1 MAYEFSVALRASCA
15 LVTRMTLA
23 HGVYRRVENSLTAL
37 MVRSTGAD
45 SVVFR
50 GAERG
55 GQTAAARAW
64 ASPQVDV
71 VLRPLSNPR
80 FETMKGTTK
89 LAAQRTH
96 VAAVA

>member
-50 GAERG
+50 GGLPGLGRNRDVAIG
-55 GQTAAARAW
+55 HFIARAGRW
-64 ASPQVDV
+64 GRPASCGSFDV
-71 VLRPLSNPR
+71 LER
-80 FETMKGTTK
+80 KDG
-89 LAAQRTH
+89 
-96 VAAVA
+96 